1 MQEVEI
7 NASNVPSKKGAKTN
21 LIYNINDKPPFQ
33 KTFLAA
39 LQMLLA
45 VLAGTIAVPMIVG
58 NGMSQSA
65 ALFGAGVGTII
76 YLVIT
81 RFRSPAFLSSSF
93 SFIGATSAAF
103 AGAMSMSVGYLGIV
117 IGSILAGLVYVVLS
131 VLTKFIGTDWIDKV
145 MPPVIIGPVVMILGL
160 VLAPDAISKLFLG
173 NVIDASTALPTA
185 NKYLCLAVG
194 LITLFSIIAIAS
206 HAKKTLKLIPFLVG
220 IGIGYVVA
228 LIFTLIGLASNN
240 VELQIIDFSVFNN
253 IQWYPDFAFL
263 KAIDGI
269 KFLNENNSWGEFG
282 KYVGMIALAYIPVSF
297 VSFAEHIADHKNMS
311 FLTAR
316 DLITD
321 PGLSRTVMGDGAA
334 SMVGGIIFGCPNT
347 TYSEVVSCL
356 SISRNAS
363 TRVPLYTAIMAILI
377 SFVGPFITFLSTI
390 PQCVIGGLCIGLYG
404 FISASG
410 LMMLKKVD
418 MTDLRNIFVV
428 STILV
433 CGVGGLILQFG
444 NVSVSAIAIALV
456 LGILVNQI
464 AKVPSRIEEA
474 KENKNTNNEDENQ

>member
-194 LITLFSIIAIAS
+194 LITLFSIIAIA
-206 HAKKTLKLIPFLVG
+206 
-220 IGIGYVVA
+220 
-228 LIFTLIGLASNN
+228 
-240 VELQIIDFSVFNN
+240 
-253 IQWYPDFAFL
+253 
-263 KAIDGI
+263 
-269 KFLNENNSWGEFG
+269 
-282 KYVGMIALAYIPVSF
+282 
-297 VSFAEHIADHKNMS
+297 
-311 FLTAR
+311 
-316 DLITD
+316 
-321 PGLSRTVMGDGAA
+321 
-334 SMVGGIIFGCPNT
+334 
-347 TYSEVVSCL
+347 
-356 SISRNAS
+356 
-363 TRVPLYTAIMAILI
+363 
-377 SFVGPFITFLSTI
+377 
-390 PQCVIGGLCIGLYG
+390 
-404 FISASG
+404 
-410 LMMLKKVD
+410 
-418 MTDLRNIFVV
+418 
-428 STILV
+428 
-433 CGVGGLILQFG
+433 
-444 NVSVSAIAIALV
+444 LV
-456 LGILVNQI
+456 LGILANQI
-464 AKVPSRIEEA
+464 AKVPSRIKEA